1 MPSDAAIY
9 AGRVV
14 HKRLRPVPH
23 ALDYKVFS
31 FLVDVDAL
39 AETAGRLRWFS
50 HNRFNVF
57 SVHDRDHGPGDG
69 TSLRDIAVACLQ
81 SAGRLSEGRRI
92 QLLAYPRMFGYVFN
106 PLSVFYV
113 YAPSGA
119 LETVIYEVN
128 NTFGER
134 KSYVVAAGARQQ
146 GGVFAQSAAKEMFVS
161 PFTGG
166 QGGYGFRVTDPGAET
181 LVAVLLS
188 DQAGALLKT
197 HFRGSRE
204 AMTDGHLLGLL
215 FRYPLLTL
223 KVIGAIH
230 YEAMKL
236 WLKGVP
242 LTGRHKSPSYST
254 TPAAALGR
262 KKG

>member
-1 MPSDAAIY
+1 MPTDAAIY
-9 AGRVV
+9 AGHVV

-39 AETAGRLRWFS
+39 AAVAGRLRWLS

-57 SVHDRDHGPGDG
+57 SVHDTDHGPGDG
-69 TSLRDIAVACLQ
+69 TPLREIAVACLRDADRQ
-81 SAGRLSEGRRI
+81 SEGRRI

-113 YAPSGA
+113 YAPGGA
-119 LETVIYEVN
+119 LETIIYEVN

-134 KSYVVAAGARQQ
+134 KSYVVAAGALQQ
-146 GGVFAQSAAKEMFVS
+146 GDVFAQSAPKEMYVS
-161 PFTGG
+161 PFTSG
-166 QGGYGFRVTDPGAET
+166 QGGYGFRVTDPGAEA

-188 DQAGALLKT
+188 DHDGALLKT
-197 HFRGSRE
+197 HFRGTRE
-204 AMTDGHLLGLL
+204 AMTDRHLLGLL

-223 KVIGAIH
+223 KVIVAIH
-230 YEAMKL
+230 YEALKL

-242 LTGRHKSPSYST
+242 LTGRHKSPNYST
-254 TPAAALGR
+254 TPAAALGS